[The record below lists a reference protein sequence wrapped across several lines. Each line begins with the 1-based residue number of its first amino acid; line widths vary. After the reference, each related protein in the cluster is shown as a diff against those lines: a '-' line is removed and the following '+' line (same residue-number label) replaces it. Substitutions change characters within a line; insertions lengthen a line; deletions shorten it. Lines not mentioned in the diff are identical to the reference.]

1 MRATVFTVLLFCIM
15 SFVHAESQ
23 TQEIFLMSYFGHTE
37 FETTSYSFDGL
48 DFVFAHDKKDLS
60 GIKIFTKAIASI
72 NDPEFTQNG
81 TKIFTKAIAFKV
93 LDRGI
98 EPLLYIEEGTCYNA
112 TGELFTCHIT
122 GQTSLGWEFRFHE
135 AVGTIATTFYS
146 SYTLLNR
153 LNITDG
159 PTIEWDYENHVFKK
173 REIDR
178 SQW

>member
-60 GIKIFTKAIASI
+60 GIKIFTKAIA
-72 NDPEFTQNG
+72 
-81 TKIFTKAIAFKV
+81 FKV

-98 EPLLYIEEGTCYNA
+98 EPLLYIDEGTCYNA